1 MNRKDLLLWMI
12 VGGCFYP
19 TLVSAQDTAEE
30 EARKKAE
37 INEIKL
43 SENTIYADVI
53 EMVTDD
59 NEAVSLA
66 QQKSMNMLQMHV
78 IEMFAKRMKMPP
90 EDVQEIWDVIDDKCQ
105 NIVVKKG
112 DLFRVF
118 TYIVKDAVGLGRK
131 KPKKGDVE
139 KYLTP
144 NEEKDLADAQKTLKD
159 MEKEVKLEEDSTN
172 MVAQVIPPAEAPVAV
187 PPAEVPATEVPVT
200 EASAKETTVDEI
212 PAAVAPILETPV
224 KEATVEAVPV
234 KEETVEAVP
243 VKEETVE
250 EVPAAVAP
258 ILETPVKETPVQT
271 VPVQTVP
278 VQETPVQEAAAVKA
292 EETPK
297 AVTVPV
303 IADTPKPVVTE
314 APKPVV
320 TETPKPVVAETPK
333 PVVTEAP
340 KPVVTETP
348 KPVVAET
355 PKPVVTEAP
364 KPVPAPAAAEAQSVP
379 EMARLLM
386 SKGDMK
392 SLLAYL
398 KAEKDKHTLMYGS
411 LKNMIY
417 KDKCYI
423 VIVNKS
429 TYMIETVLGKGFDER
444 MNYKTMKTDKLDN
457 YTNSNYSAVLVQDY

>member
-144 NEEKDLADAQKTLKD
+144 NEDKDLADAQKTLKD

-172 MVAQVIPPAEAPVAV
+172 MVAQVIPPAEVPAAV

-212 PAAVAPILETPV
+212 PAALAPILETPV

-243 VKEETVE
+243 
-250 EVPAAVAP
+250 AAVV
-258 ILETPVKETPVQT
+258 PVTETPVQT
-271 VPVQTVP
+271 VPVQEVPVNEVP

-320 TETPKPVVAETPK
+320 TEAPKPVVAETPK

-340 KPVVTETP
+340 KP
-348 KPVVAET
+348 A
-355 PKPVVTEAP
+355 
-364 KPVPAPAAAEAQSVP
+364 PAPAVAEAQSVP

>member
-250 EVPAAVAP
+250 AVPAAVAP

-303 IADTPKPVVTE
+303 IAD
-314 APKPVV
+314 
-320 TETPKPVVAETPK
+320 TPK

>member
-1 MNRKDLLLWMI
+1 MI

-144 NEEKDLADAQKTLKD
+144 DEDKDLADAQKTLKD

-172 MVAQVIPPAEAPVAV
+172 MVAQVIPPAE
-187 PPAEVPATEVPVT
+187 VPATEAPVT
-200 EASAKETTVDEI
+200 EATVDEI
-212 PAAVAPILETPV
+212 
-224 KEATVEAVPV
+224 
-234 KEETVEAVP
+234 
-243 VKEETVE
+243 
-250 EVPAAVAP
+250 PAAVAP

-271 VPVQTVP
+271 VPVNEVP

-320 TETPKPVVAETPK
+320 TE
-333 PVVTEAP
+333 AP
-340 KPVVTETP
+340 KP
-348 KPVVAET
+348 A
-355 PKPVVTEAP
+355 
-364 KPVPAPAAAEAQSVP
+364 PAPAVAEAQSVP

-444 MNYKTMKTDKLDN
+444 MNYKTLKTDKLDN

>member
-1 MNRKDLLLWMI
+1 MI

-144 NEEKDLADAQKTLKD
+144 NEDKDLADAQKTLKD

-172 MVAQVIPPAEAPVAV
+172 MVAQVIPPAEVPAAV
-187 PPAEVPATEVPVT
+187 PPAEVPAAEVPATEVPVT

-234 KEETVEAVP
+234 KEETVEA
-243 VKEETVE
+243 
-250 EVPAAVAP
+250 VPAAVAP

-314 APKPVV
+314 TPKPVV

-340 KPVVTETP
+340 KP
-348 KPVVAET
+348 A
-355 PKPVVTEAP
+355 
-364 KPVPAPAAAEAQSVP
+364 PAPAVAEAQSVP

>member
-1 MNRKDLLLWMI
+1 MKRKDLLLWMI

-144 NEEKDLADAQKTLKD
+144 NEDKDLADAQKTLKD

-243 VKEETVE
+243 
-250 EVPAAVAP
+250 AAVV
-258 ILETPVKETPVQT
+258 PVTETPVQT
-271 VPVQTVP
+271 VPVQEVPVNEVP

-314 APKPVV
+314 
-320 TETPKPVVAETPK
+320 TPKPVVAETPK

-340 KPVVTETP
+340 KP
-348 KPVVAET
+348 A
-355 PKPVVTEAP
+355 
-364 KPVPAPAAAEAQSVP
+364 PAPAVAEAQSVP

>member
-1 MNRKDLLLWMI
+1 MI

-144 NEEKDLADAQKTLKD
+144 DEDKDLADAQKTLKD
-159 MEKEVKLEEDSTN
+159 LEKEVKLEEDSTN
-172 MVAQVIPPAEAPVAV
+172 MVAQVIPPAEVPAAV
-187 PPAEVPATEVPVT
+187 PPAEVPATEAPVT
-200 EASAKETTVDEI
+200 EASATEATVDEI
-212 PAAVAPILETPV
+212 
-224 KEATVEAVPV
+224 
-234 KEETVEAVP
+234 
-243 VKEETVE
+243 
-250 EVPAAVAP
+250 PAAVAP

-320 TETPKPVVAETPK
+320 TEALKPVVAE
-333 PVVTEAP
+333 AP
-340 KPVVTETP
+340 KP
-348 KPVVAET
+348 A
-355 PKPVVTEAP
+355 
-364 KPVPAPAAAEAQSVP
+364 PAPAVAEAQSVP

-398 KAEKDKHTLMYGS
+398 KAEKEKHTLMYGS

-457 YTNSNYSAVLVQDY
+457 YTNSNYSAVLVQEY

>member
-1 MNRKDLLLWMI
+1 MI

-144 NEEKDLADAQKTLKD
+144 NEDKDLADAQKTLKD

-172 MVAQVIPPAEAPVAV
+172 MVAQVIPPAEVPAAV

-212 PAAVAPILETPV
+212 PAALAPILETPV

-243 VKEETVE
+243 
-250 EVPAAVAP
+250 AAVV
-258 ILETPVKETPVQT
+258 PVTETPVQT
-271 VPVQTVP
+271 VPVQEVPVNEVP

-314 APKPVV
+314 TPKPVV

-340 KPVVTETP
+340 KP
-348 KPVVAET
+348 A
-355 PKPVVTEAP
+355 
-364 KPVPAPAAAEAQSVP
+364 PAPAVAEAQSVP

>member
-1 MNRKDLLLWMI
+1 MI

-243 VKEETVE
+243 
-250 EVPAAVAP
+250 AAVAP

-303 IADTPKPVVTE
+303 IAD
-314 APKPVV
+314 
-320 TETPKPVVAETPK
+320 TPK

>member
-172 MVAQVIPPAEAPVAV
+172 MVAQVIPPAE
-187 PPAEVPATEVPVT
+187 VPATEVPVT

-243 VKEETVE
+243 
-250 EVPAAVAP
+250 AAVVP
-258 ILETPVKETPVQT
+258 VTETPVQEAPVQT
-271 VPVQTVP
+271 VPVNEVP

-320 TETPKPVVAETPK
+320 TEAPKPVVAETPK

-340 KPVVTETP
+340 KPE
-348 KPVVAET
+348 
-355 PKPVVTEAP
+355 
-364 KPVPAPAAAEAQSVP
+364 PAPAVAEAQSVP

>member
-1 MNRKDLLLWMI
+1 MI

-250 EVPAAVAP
+250 AVPAAVAP
-258 ILETPVKETPVQT
+258 ILETPVK
-271 VPVQTVP
+271 
-278 VQETPVQEAAAVKA
+278 ETPVQEAAAVKA

-303 IADTPKPVVTE
+303 IAD
-314 APKPVV
+314 
-320 TETPKPVVAETPK
+320 TPK

>member
-1 MNRKDLLLWMI
+1 MI

-172 MVAQVIPPAEAPVAV
+172 MVAQVIPPAEVPAAV

-243 VKEETVE
+243 
-250 EVPAAVAP
+250 AAVV
-258 ILETPVKETPVQT
+258 PVTETPVQT

-314 APKPVV
+314 
-320 TETPKPVVAETPK
+320 TPKPVVAETPK

-340 KPVVTETP
+340 KP
-348 KPVVAET
+348 A
-355 PKPVVTEAP
+355 
-364 KPVPAPAAAEAQSVP
+364 PAPAVAEAQSVP

>member
-1 MNRKDLLLWMI
+1 MKRKDLLLWMI

-144 NEEKDLADAQKTLKD
+144 NEDKDLADAQKTLKD

-172 MVAQVIPPAEAPVAV
+172 MVAQVIPPAEVPAAV

-212 PAAVAPILETPV
+212 PAALAPILETPV

-243 VKEETVE
+243 
-250 EVPAAVAP
+250 AAVV
-258 ILETPVKETPVQT
+258 PVTETPVQT
-271 VPVQTVP
+271 VPVQEVPVNEVP

-320 TETPKPVVAETPK
+320 TEAPKPVVTEAPKPVVAETPK

-340 KPVVTETP
+340 KP
-348 KPVVAET
+348 A
-355 PKPVVTEAP
+355 
-364 KPVPAPAAAEAQSVP
+364 PAPAVAEAQSVP

>member
-1 MNRKDLLLWMI
+1 MI

-172 MVAQVIPPAEAPVAV
+172 MVAQVIPPAEVPAAV

-243 VKEETVE
+243 
-250 EVPAAVAP
+250 AAVV
-258 ILETPVKETPVQT
+258 PVTETPVQT

-320 TETPKPVVAETPK
+320 TEAPKPVVTEAPKPVVTEAPKPVVAETPK

-340 KPVVTETP
+340 KP
-348 KPVVAET
+348 A
-355 PKPVVTEAP
+355 
-364 KPVPAPAAAEAQSVP
+364 PAPAVAEAQSVP

>member
-1 MNRKDLLLWMI
+1 MI

-144 NEEKDLADAQKTLKD
+144 NEDKDLADAQKTLKD

-172 MVAQVIPPAEAPVAV
+172 MVAQVIPPAEVPAAV

-212 PAAVAPILETPV
+212 PAALAPILETPV

-243 VKEETVE
+243 
-250 EVPAAVAP
+250 AAVV
-258 ILETPVKETPVQT
+258 PVTETPVQT
-271 VPVQTVP
+271 VPVQEVPVNEVP

-320 TETPKPVVAETPK
+320 TEAPKPVVAETPK

-340 KPVVTETP
+340 KP
-348 KPVVAET
+348 A
-355 PKPVVTEAP
+355 
-364 KPVPAPAAAEAQSVP
+364 PAPAVAEAQSVP

>member
-1 MNRKDLLLWMI
+1 M
-12 VGGCFYP
+12 GGCFYP
-19 TLVSAQDTAEE
+19 TFVSAQDTAEE

-172 MVAQVIPPAEAPVAV
+172 MVAQVIPPAEVPAAV

-200 EASAKETTVDEI
+200 EATAKETTVDEI

-224 KEATVEAVPV
+224 KET
-234 KEETVEAVP
+234 
-243 VKEETVE
+243 
-250 EVPAAVAP
+250 P
-258 ILETPVKETPVQT
+258 IQT
-271 VPVQTVP
+271 VPVNEVP
-278 VQETPVQEAAAVKA
+278 VQETPIQEAAAVKA
-292 EETPK
+292 ETPK

-314 APKPVV
+314 
-320 TETPKPVVAETPK
+320 TPK

-340 KPVVTETP
+340 KPEP
-348 KPVVAET
+348 APAVAET
-355 PKPVVTEAP
+355 
-364 KPVPAPAAAEAQSVP
+364 QSVP

>member
-1 MNRKDLLLWMI
+1 MI

-250 EVPAAVAP
+250 AVPAAVAP

-303 IADTPKPVVTE
+303 IAD
-314 APKPVV
+314 
-320 TETPKPVVAETPK
+320 TPK

>member
-144 NEEKDLADAQKTLKD
+144 DEDKDLADAQKTLKD
-159 MEKEVKLEEDSTN
+159 LEKEVKLEEDSTN
-172 MVAQVIPPAEAPVAV
+172 MVAQVIPPAEVPAAV
-187 PPAEVPATEVPVT
+187 PPAEVPATEAPVT
-200 EASAKETTVDEI
+200 EASATEATVDEI
-212 PAAVAPILETPV
+212 
-224 KEATVEAVPV
+224 
-234 KEETVEAVP
+234 
-243 VKEETVE
+243 
-250 EVPAAVAP
+250 PAAVAP

-320 TETPKPVVAETPK
+320 TEALKPVVAE
-333 PVVTEAP
+333 AP
-340 KPVVTETP
+340 KP
-348 KPVVAET
+348 A
-355 PKPVVTEAP
+355 
-364 KPVPAPAAAEAQSVP
+364 PAPAVAEAQSVP

-398 KAEKDKHTLMYGS
+398 KAEKEKHTLMYGS

-457 YTNSNYSAVLVQDY
+457 YTNSNYSAVLVQEY

>member
-144 NEEKDLADAQKTLKD
+144 NEDKDLADAQKTLKD

-172 MVAQVIPPAEAPVAV
+172 MVAQVIPPAEVPAAV
-187 PPAEVPATEVPVT
+187 PPAEVPAAEVPATEVPVT

-234 KEETVEAVP
+234 KEETVEA
-243 VKEETVE
+243 
-250 EVPAAVAP
+250 VPAAVAP

-314 APKPVV
+314 TPKPVV

-340 KPVVTETP
+340 KP
-348 KPVVAET
+348 A
-355 PKPVVTEAP
+355 
-364 KPVPAPAAAEAQSVP
+364 PAPAVAEAQSVP